1 MKMIFEV
8 IEYDTTLEFIVD
20 VPKAEYEKWAK
31 QTTIK
36 YNEIEYNASIKC
48 RNSDGT
54 IEMLLTRP
62 FPNKGKS
69 KGLYSFDFKHSKGG
83 LDFQSYYEGEI
94 DLNPKQLDK
103 HQLRNQ
109 LNQAI
114 KDEDYELCAKL
125 RDKINEL

>member
-8 IEYDTTLEFIVD
+8 IEYDTTLEFVVD

-62 FPNKGKS
+62 FPKKGKS
-69 KGLYSFDFKHSKGG
+69 KGAYSFDFKYMKGC
-83 LDFQSYYEGEI
+83 I
-94 DLNPKQLDK
+94 DYSNPIANMVKPPTKEENIQILK
-103 HQLRNQ
+103 HELKVAIRN
-109 LNQAI
+109 
-114 KDEDYELCAKL
+114 EDYELCAKL

>member
-8 IEYDTTLEFIVD
+8 IEYDTTHEFIVD

-62 FPNKGKS
+62 FPKKDKS
-69 KGLYSFDFKHSKGG
+69 KGLYSFDFKYVKGG
-83 LDFQSYYEGEI
+83 YDG
-94 DLNPKQLDK
+94 PKVCEVATVSKVELQ
-103 HQLRNQ
+103 QR

-114 KDEDYELCAKL
+114 KDENYELCAVL
-125 RDKINEL
+125 RDKINEI